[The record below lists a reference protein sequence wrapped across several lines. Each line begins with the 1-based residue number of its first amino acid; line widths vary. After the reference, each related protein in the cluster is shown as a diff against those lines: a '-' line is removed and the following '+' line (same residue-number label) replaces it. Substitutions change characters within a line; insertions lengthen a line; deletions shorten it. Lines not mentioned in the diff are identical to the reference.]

1 LTEAEA
7 YELLASGRKPKWPE
21 EKVARELGYHA
32 LALDVAAAAIG
43 FYGAEPFG
51 TFCAALADQT
61 SDELKLAG
69 EPADTLPTAQQSSVA
84 ATLLR
89 SIERLAEEGKDLLRL
104 ACLVAAAPI
113 PHWLVETVF
122 ASADG
127 LEA

>member
-1 LTEAEA
+1 MRPPRVSRARGTAA
-7 YELLASGRKPKWPE
+7 VRPPSTRKDPSNDAQSG
-21 EKVARELGYHA
+21 V
-32 LALDVAAAAIG
+32 LDVAAAAIG